1 MDADKLR
8 KILENEY
15 GIKSDVEFIVAVKKF
30 AGINI
35 GIFTAPIERG
45 KNGGKITAYSKW
57 LQKSGNYDF
66 K

>member
-15 GIKSDVEFIVAVKKF
+15 GIKSDVEFIVVVKKF

-45 KNGGKITAYSKW
+45 KNGGKITAYSK
-57 LQKSGNYDF
+57 
-66 K
+66 

>member
-45 KNGGKITAYSKW
+45 KNGGKITAYSK
-57 LQKSGNYDF
+57 
-66 K
+66 